1 MAGRLVA
8 ITAAVLAATGLA
20 SADEPFRHARVR
32 VVEPLVTLQS
42 AVEAG
47 AEEALVNAPFLPGDR
62 IWTDS
67 RGRIEFEFSDGSLLR
82 VDQRSKLD
90 YDGYDAD
97 SGGQVVLRLWSGSV
111 FVHQRERKGSPL
123 FVIETPSAAA
133 TIRERGVYR
142 VDAAG
147 SETRLSVY
155 QGQAYLES
163 DERVRVRDG
172 ERAFARRGERPWGPD
187 RFDREEAD
195 AFARWDGELGDESYA
210 DGRNENLPEEV
221 SPYAADFQGNGSWY
235 FEAGVG
241 NVWRP
246 NVAIGW
252 QPYTFGRWAWT
263 AYGWTWVPNEQWGW
277 ATSHYGRWDY
287 SYNVGWY
294 WIPGNTW
301 GPAWVSWSVSNDHV
315 GWCPLGYGDRPV
327 NYHGSNHGHAVP
339 RGGSEQG
346 AWNYVR
352 RADLGARD
360 VARRRVDPAALPV
373 GEMHTVELARARVT
387 REGRV
392 AEGAAPRNIRTK
404 PRPGDTIP
412 ELATD
417 NMTTIPFPVARRK
430 YESEGEERKNPDD
443 ATNPSWSPRGR
454 RPNDTGVRPDTS
466 ATPEVTG
473 WTRSYMRSLDT
484 ADGARSGATP
494 NPEATPSPEAVR
506 RRPEP
511 ARAEDGDREALRPW
525 FHKLTRPRDDE
536 RPPSQPQDDGAS
548 ARRRQPRSEDTPR
561 AEPREIHA
569 EPKHRDQPQRVSPSP
584 PPPPPPPAKESRGG
598 QQRAVRRD
606 KGRDHQ

>member
-1 MAGRLVA
+1 M
-8 ITAAVLAATGLA
+8 
-20 SADEPFRHARVR
+20 EPLRHAAERGR
-32 VVEPLVTLQS
+32 GRRGRGPGER
-42 AVEAG
+42 AV
-47 AEEALVNAPFLPGDR
+47 PPGDR

-142 VDAAG
+142 VDVAG
-147 SETRLSVY
+147 GETRLSVY

-195 AFARWDGELGDESYA
+195 AFARWDRELGDESYA

-263 AYGWTWVPNEQWGW
+263 ATAGLGCPTSSGAGRPRTTAAGTTRTTSAGTGFPETPGARPGSPGRAERRPRRLVPAGL
-277 ATSHYGRWDY
+277 RR
-287 SYNVGWY
+287 
-294 WIPGNTW
+294 
-301 GPAWVSWSVSNDHV
+301 PARQLPRV
-315 GWCPLGYGDRPV
+315 R
-327 NYHGSNHGHAVP
+327 NHGHAVP

-352 RADLGARD
+352 RADLG
-360 VARRRVDPAALPV
+360 
-373 GEMHTVELARARVT
+373 
-387 REGRV
+387 
-392 AEGAAPRNIRTK
+392 K
-404 PRPGDTIP
+404 
-412 ELATD
+412 
-417 NMTTIPFPVARRK
+417 
-430 YESEGEERKNPDD
+430 
-443 ATNPSWSPRGR
+443 
-454 RPNDTGVRPDTS
+454 
-466 ATPEVTG
+466 
-473 WTRSYMRSLDT
+473 
-484 ADGARSGATP
+484 
-494 NPEATPSPEAVR
+494 
-506 RRPEP
+506 
-511 ARAEDGDREALRPW
+511 
-525 FHKLTRPRDDE
+525 
-536 RPPSQPQDDGAS
+536 
-548 ARRRQPRSEDTPR
+548 
-561 AEPREIHA
+561 
-569 EPKHRDQPQRVSPSP
+569 
-584 PPPPPPPAKESRGG
+584 
-598 QQRAVRRD
+598 
-606 KGRDHQ
+606 